1 MPRTRNSS
9 IDEVDSSASE
19 RADGLGSIL
28 MANGAKLIGMY
39 LVGTVMTI
47 GALILLFFLDE

>member
-9 IDEVDSSASE
+9 IDDSSASE
-19 RADGLGSIL
+19 REHEWDDDDDSVL

-39 LVGTVMTI
+39 FVGTVMTM
-47 GALILLFFLDE
+47 GALILTLG